1 MLAADSGR
9 FCRSLLRKL
18 DRGAKEAAAG
28 RTAAPPDAELGG
40 REEPTQPAAEAAA
53 PSANPTTR
61 WLEEARGR
69 TDVILVDPPRCGLVA
84 DTLRLVSYF
93 DHVLYISC
101 NPEALLDNLQ
111 RGGLLQTHAMVRSA
125 IFDHF
130 AYTPH
135 LECAVLLR
143 RRTHCVNRPLWS
155 TDSSNNKKWPSL
167 MCTPRQRGKAR
178 YDKRYTVYDN
188 HTL

>member
-1 MLAADSGR
+1 MLM
-9 FCRSLLRKL
+9 
-18 DRGAKEAAAG
+18 
-28 RTAAPPDAELGG
+28 
-40 REEPTQPAAEAAA
+40 
-53 PSANPTTR
+53 
-61 WLEEARGR
+61 
-69 TDVILVDPPRCGLVA
+69 ILA
-84 DTLRLVSYF
+84 RLVRAESFWAVVKVRSPHTGPEVWY
-93 DHVLYISC
+93 
-101 NPEALLDNLQ
+101 PREALLDNLQ